1 MVVVD
6 VVLLVLLVGVVA
18 DEVLDVVVGVVVVV
32 VVGVVVDLELESVFL
47 VELALGL
54 LLEVAPEFLFVL
66 VLVDEVGDEASVP
79 SVPPEP
85 PQAVST
91 RRAPSSGVAMPGGPH
106 LPDDERTLAPV
117 LAVAALPIPSMR
129 PCPGSTKGERTR

>member
-1 MVVVD
+1 MTCPQVCGPTGAAAVVVVD

-91 RRAPSSGVAMPGGPH
+91 RRSPSSGVAMPSRVMDGM
-106 LPDDERTLAPV
+106 RTSSP
-117 LAVAALPIPSMR
+117 R
-129 PCPGSTKGERTR
+129 R